1 MCREAALCGRL
12 RCLSNFASR
21 RLKRRVAGALLIG
34 ACTAIPVVAQ
44 EFPPDQIR
52 KGGDLYA
59 QNCSPCH
66 GARMLDP
73 NSAFDLRTFPP
84 NEKSRFVHSVTKGRN
99 SMPPWGDLLNSEE
112 IEALWA
118 YVRAGER

>member
-1 MCREAALCGRL
+1 M
-12 RCLSNFASR
+12 R
-21 RLKRRVAGALLIG
+21 RARIG
-34 ACTAIPVVAQ
+34 AYTASVASLLSAVCAMLPAFGLAQ
-44 EFPPDQIR
+44 EFSPEQI
-52 KGGDLYA
+52 KHGADLYA

-73 NSAFDLRTFPP
+73 NSAFDLRKFPP
-84 NEKSRFVHSVTKGRN
+84 AEKNRFVNSVTKGLN
-99 SMPPWGDLLNSEE
+99 AMPPWGDILKPVD